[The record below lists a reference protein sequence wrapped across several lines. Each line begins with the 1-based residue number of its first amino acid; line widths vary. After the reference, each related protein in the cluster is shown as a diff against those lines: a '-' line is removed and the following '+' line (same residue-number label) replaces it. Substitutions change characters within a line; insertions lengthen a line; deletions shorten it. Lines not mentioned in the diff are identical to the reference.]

1 MRLTTLLASVLLCC
15 IGAIA
20 APPEPPSPPPAP
32 STPMPKLERYSP
44 DLADK
49 SLDPCSDFFQ
59 YACNKWIAANPIPA
73 DQVAWGTFN
82 ALAIWNVAAV
92 HNTLEEAAAGPKSTP
107 VDQKVGDYYS
117 SCMDEAAINKA
128 GLTPLKP
135 VLDRIAG
142 MKDKSALPEI
152 VAQIHQ
158 TIRPANL
165 NFIDAQ
171 YPGILFGVYSQPDL
185 DDARSVVIALDQ
197 SGMGLPGREFYQ
209 KNDEK
214 SKQIREKYMAFV
226 AQILELSG
234 ESKTQAASDASS
246 IMRMETAMANAAMDI
261 VLRRDPKNLN
271 NKMSLEQVQALTP
284 SFNWARYFAAMQ
296 APASPHYL
304 VLAPDFYRGMEKLI
318 ATESLSNLQAYL
330 RYSMVRSMANSLSEP
345 FIEANFDFF
354 GKTLSGAQ
362 KVQPRWRRCSIYADA
377 DLGEAVGQAYA
388 KKYFPPESKER
399 MLQLVK
405 ALETALNQ
413 EIDALNWMSPETK
426 AKAHE
431 KLKAQIDKI
440 AYPDQWRDY
449 TSVEIKKDDFA
460 GNVARSSQ
468 FEIRRRLDQ
477 AGKPTDRYMWGMT
490 PPTVNAY
497 EDASTN
503 TINFPAG
510 ILQPPFFDA
519 EQIDAVNF
527 GGIGMV
533 IGHEIIHGFDDQG
546 RKFDADGNLKDWWT
560 ADDSKNYDER
570 DQCITDE
577 YTQEVPEA
585 GVQQNGKLSAGEDTA
600 DNGGIHIALAA
611 LDNTLKAQGKGLD
624 SPAPGGLT
632 QLQTFFLSFANIWC
646 GENRPEAAR
655 TAVMTQGHSLN
666 RYRVNNVV
674 SNMNE
679 FAHAFS
685 CKPGQK
691 MVRANACRV
700 W

>member
-1 MRLTTLLASVLLCC
+1 MRLTTLLTLVLMFCAASL
-15 IGAIA
+15 A
-20 APPEPPSPPPAP
+20 ASPEPPSPPP
-32 STPMPKLERYSP
+32 SNPMPKLERFSP
-44 DLADK
+44 DQADK
-49 SLDPCSDFFQ
+49 TLDPCNDFFQ
-59 YACNKWIAANPIPA
+59 YACNKWIQANPIPA

-92 HNTLEEAAAGPKSTP
+92 HNTLEEAAAGPKNTP

-117 SCMDEAAINKA
+117 SCMDEATINKA

-135 VLDRIAG
+135 VLDRIAT

-152 VAQIHQ
+152 LAQIHQ

-171 YPGILFGVYSQPDL
+171 YPGVLFGLYGQPDF
-185 DDARSVVIALDQ
+185 DDARNVVIALDQ

-209 KNDEK
+209 ANDEK
-214 SKQIREKYMAFV
+214 SKQIREKYVAFV
-226 AQILELSG
+226 AQMLELSG
-234 ESKTQAASDASS
+234 ESKAQSATDATN
-246 IMRMETAMANAAMDI
+246 ILRIETALADAAMDI
-261 VLRRDPKNLN
+261 VKRRDPANQN
-271 NKMSLEQVQALTP
+271 NKMSLDQLQSLTP
-284 SFNWARYFAAMQ
+284 SFNWSRYFAAMQ
-296 APASPHYL
+296 APPSPHYL
-304 VLAPDFYRGMEKLI
+304 VLAPDFYRGLEKLI
-318 ATESLSNLQAYL
+318 ATEPVPNLQAYL
-330 RYSMVRSMANSLSEP
+330 RYSTVRSMANSLSQP
-345 FIEANFDFF
+345 FVEANFNFF
-354 GKTLSGAQ
+354 GKVLSGAQ
-362 KVQPRWRRCSIYADA
+362 QIQPRWRRCSIYADA
-377 DLGEAVGQAYA
+377 DLGEAVGQAYT
-388 KKYFPPESKER
+388 KKYFPPESKDR

-431 KLKAQIDKI
+431 KLKLQIDKI

-449 TSVEIKKDDFA
+449 SAVEIKRDDFL

-468 FEIRRRLDQ
+468 FEIKRRLDQ
-477 AGKPTDRYMWGMT
+477 AGKPTDRYLWGMT

-510 ILQPPFFDA
+510 ILQPPFFEA
-519 EQIDAVNF
+519 AQIDAVNF

-560 ADDSKNYDER
+560 SNDSKSYDER

-585 GVQQNGKLSAGEDTA
+585 GVKQNGKLSAGEDTA

-611 LDNTLKAQGKGLD
+611 LDNTLKAQGKELD

-646 GENRPEAAR
+646 GETRPEAAR

-674 SNMNE
+674 ANMNE
-679 FAHAFS
+679 FAHAFN
-685 CKPGQK
+685 CKAGQR
-691 MVRANACRV
+691 MVRVNACRV